1 MTRPEGLA
9 NLSPEKQ
16 RELLQQL
23 LERRASEDRCFPMSV
38 QQQALWYDYRREP
51 ESAAYNVF
59 MPARIRSAVDVDAL
73 QKSLESLASRH
84 ACLRTTF
91 DDSRGKLT
99 QEVHDVLTPEF
110 QIIEAGELTE
120 SELQELVSLESQ
132 RPFDL
137 ESGPL
142 LRLVLFRIRNDDWIA
157 LAMSH
162 HIVVDF
168 WSLVLMLSDVSSSY
182 AAFSDGREWN
192 PEPAPANYPSF
203 VRQQQAILKDQRG
216 DELRRYWRQQVKDAA
231 TVIELPTDF
240 VRPEQFSRRADVVTI
255 QLSHDLTEQLAS
267 LAKQSGATFQAS
279 VLAALQTMIYRFT
292 GQESFH
298 IGSPFSGRVLREYEK
313 TVGFFVNML
322 PLRADVSG
330 DVTFAQLVQRAG
342 KTLVDALEHEELPLA
357 EIIRES
363 GVPRD
368 ASRSPLFQVS
378 CTFEKSHIREE
389 QGRAGYLFPSDT
401 QRTTIGGLEQE
412 SYSVPVQTCH
422 YDIEFVF
429 EKNEAGLHGM
439 LCYCRDLFSR
449 DSMVAFAQLLEALFE
464 QLVAHPH
471 RPLSEVSWKITD
483 EPSPSVEIPTEQPE
497 DESWLLSRIAQIA
510 TQTPDQIAF
519 IAGERRI
526 TYGQLHT
533 EADRIASALAARGIG
548 RGDFVPVVGDRGP
561 GVIPGMLGVMRCG
574 AAMVPIDATQP
585 AVSPEDLLQDT
596 DARIVLTEHSDDW
609 HPPKDST
616 APEVLT
622 ISDLAANPITN
633 GTTVDSPRADDLCY
647 LIYTS
652 GSSGRPKGV
661 MVQHHAIDNTFR
673 WRSEL
678 ASLGLDDRLLI
689 LLSHQFDA
697 GFGLIFGALVQGASL
712 VWTDSP
718 SSDVDAIVDLMIRES
733 MTVLPMIPS
742 LLTLIIDHPRFDL
755 CRSLRQVWTGG
766 ESMPSDLPLR
776 LRRHRKIPL
785 WNFYG
790 PTEAAIE
797 SSAAN
802 VIEHDPR
809 CLMPIGAPVSNT
821 EILILDRHQRPLP
834 ATVPGEIAVSGPG
847 LAKGYL
853 GRPGLTAQRFPTLS
867 SGQRVYLTGDRGRRR
882 TDGMFEF
889 FGRTDHQI
897 KLGGY
902 RIELEEIEQVLRSC
916 PDVRDAAVTVKEG
929 NSPYLVAY
937 VSFSDRDVSLSLA
950 ETRKNMAAR
959 LPSFKRPRHY
969 EVMDQLPKTTSGKID
984 RALLPEVSQ
993 QLDEDESIVPARTP
1007 LEKHLTDA
1015 WSEML
1020 EISTIGIYQDFFEL
1034 GGTSLQAAMMAARL
1048 SESLEIHVPTSLLFD
1063 LADISRLASRLARL
1077 HPDEI
1082 AIRFG
1087 SESVSIYEDDDAETD
1102 TMSGHPLIAV
1112 LKEGGE
1118 ADEPAELE
1126 RQAKPAMANAT
1137 SPSASEP
1144 SDSKDS
1150 GAAPI
1155 FMVHPPGGIVVCYRE
1170 LAQRCADDQPFY
1182 AIRSRG
1188 LHGAEALPA
1197 TVEEMAS
1204 DYIEAMRQLRP
1215 HGPYQIGGWSLGGI
1229 VAYEIAQQLV
1239 ADGETV
1245 ERLILLDTTIPEG
1258 SSDLVPA
1265 DQQTNAGLEYGIE
1278 LTLEELGALNPS
1290 EQLPLLWEHAK
1301 SLGVLDEDAPEEVV
1315 QRALEDLKHL
1325 FHHHAD
1331 LVARYQ
1337 LQPLSVPVLLFR
1349 PREVPFEVNVAE
1361 DRGWGSLVP
1370 DVSVTFVPGHHHSMV
1385 QPPNVNS
1392 IAARLSQPANG

>member
-59 MPARIRSAVDVDAL
+59 MPARMRSTLDVDAL

-91 DDSRGKLT
+91 DDTRGKLT
-99 QEVHDVLTPEF
+99 QKVHDVLKPDF
-110 QIIEAGELTE
+110 RIIDASGLTE
-120 SELQELVSLESQ
+120 SELQQQVSLESQ

-142 LRLVLFRIRNDDWIA
+142 LRLVLFRIQKDDWIA

-182 AAFSDGREWN
+182 AAYSDGQQWRVES
-192 PEPAPANYPSF
+192 APANYPSF
-203 VRQQQAILKDQRG
+203 VRQQQAILKDERG
-216 DELRRYWRQQVKDAA
+216 EELRRYWRQQVKGAA

-240 VRPEQFSRRADVVTI
+240 VRPEQFTRRADVVTI

-267 LAKQSGATFQAS
+267 LAKQSGVTFQAS

-422 YDIEFVF
+422 HDIEFVF

-449 DSMVAFAQLLEALFE
+449 DSMVAFANLLEALFE

-471 RPLSEVSWKITD
+471 RPLSEVSWKFTD
-483 EPSPSVEIPTEQPE
+483 KSSRSIDVSSEKPA
-497 DESWLLSRIAQIA
+497 DETWLLSRIAKIA
-510 TQTPDQIAF
+510 TEAPDQIAF
-519 IAGERRI
+519 VAGNRRVS
-526 TYGQLHT
+526 YGQLHA
-533 EADRIASALAARGIG
+533 EANQIALALASRGIG
-548 RGDFVPVVGDRGP
+548 RGDYVPVVGDRGP
-561 GVIPGMLGVMRCG
+561 GVIPGMLGVMRSG
-574 AAMVPIDATQP
+574 AALVPIDASQP
-585 AVSPEDLLQDT
+585 AVSPDDLLRDT
-596 DARIVLTEHSDDW
+596 DAPIVLTEHPDDW
-609 HPPKDST
+609 HPPKDSIG
-616 APEVLT
+616 PDVLT
-622 ISDLAANPITN
+622 LTDLISESHPE
-633 GTTVDSPRADDLCY
+633 GMTVASPTADDLCY

-661 MVQHHAIDNTFR
+661 MVQHHAIDNTFQ

-678 ASLGLDDRLLI
+678 APLGRDDRLLI

-712 VWTDSP
+712 IWTES
-718 SSDVDAIVDLMIRES
+718 SKSDVDAIVDLMIRES

-742 LLTLIIDHPRFDL
+742 LLTLIIDHPRFDR
-755 CRSLRQVWTGG
+755 CRTLRQVWTGG

-776 LRRHRKIPL
+776 VRRHRKIPL

-809 CLMPIGAPVSNT
+809 CQMPIGDPVSNT

-867 SGQRVYLTGDRGRRR
+867 NGQRVYLTGDRGRRR

-902 RIELEEIEQVLRSC
+902 RIELEEIELVLRSC
-916 PDVRDAAVTVKEG
+916 PDVKEAAVTVKQG
-929 NSPYLVAY
+929 ASPFLVAY

-950 ETRKNMAAR
+950 ETRKNMASR

-969 EVMDQLPKTTSGKID
+969 EVMEQLPKTTSGKVD
-984 RALLPEVSQ
+984 RGLLPDISQ
-993 QLDEDESIVPARTP
+993 QPEDDMCIVAARTP

-1034 GGTSLQAAMMAARL
+1034 GGTSLQAAMLAARL

-1063 LADISRLASRLARL
+1063 LADIARLASRLARL
-1077 HPDEI
+1077 YPDEI

-1087 SESVSIYEDDDAETD
+1087 SESVTVYEDDDADTD
-1102 TMSGHPLIAV
+1102 TTSGHPLIAV
-1112 LKEGGE
+1112 LKEVEDTEEHAGP
-1118 ADEPAELE
+1118 DHQREPSSTNVT
-1126 RQAKPAMANAT
+1126 P
-1137 SPSASEP
+1137 PSAFV
-1144 SDSKDS
+1144 SDGS
-1150 GAAPI
+1150 GTAPI

-1170 LAQRCADDQPFY
+1170 LARRCADDQPFY

-1204 DYIEAMRQLRP
+1204 DYIEAMRQLCP

-1229 VAYEIAQQLV
+1229 VAYEIAQQLA

-1265 DQQTNAGLEYGIE
+1265 EQQTNAGLEYGIE

-1315 QRALEDLKHL
+1315 ERVLEDLKHL

-1331 LVARYQ
+1331 LVAKYQ
-1337 LQPLSVPVLLFR
+1337 LKPLPVPVLLFR
-1349 PREVPFEVNVAE
+1349 PEEVPFEVTVAE

-1370 DVSVTFVPGHHHSMV
+1370 HVSVTFVPGHHHSMV

-1392 IAARLSQPANG
+1392 IADRLSQPANN